1 LWVLSV
7 VGENMSGL
15 CVEIG
20 TLCENALRLLDRNWQ
35 TRGPSTSQLVRSREP
50 VYCAQDDKFWEYTQ
64 AAGQE
69 CPPYTTSFFFSV
81 FFSTLAQV
89 SFRATVRLNTG
100 LPGAES

>member
-1 LWVLSV
+1 MWVLSG
-7 VGENMSGL
+7 VGEDMSGL

-35 TRGPSTSQLVRSREP
+35 TRGSFDCVTGSLSRTSCCAEDDRGLV
-50 VYCAQDDKFWEYTQ
+50 
-64 AAGQE
+64 GE
-69 CPPYTTSFFFSV
+69 CPRYTYLFFSV

-89 SFRATVRLNTG
+89 SFSATVRLNTG